1 MDAENTDRELKDL
14 LSAMDF
20 FQINE
25 GIILTENSYDLFV
38 QADKKITIMPAW
50 DYFG

>member
-25 GIILTENSYDLFV
+25 RIILTENSYDLFV
-38 QADKKITIMPAW
+38 
-50 DYFG
+50 